1 MKGLIK
7 MIKEYIDKDNKKY
20 YEVKNHYIGKD
31 VFTGK
36 EKRISKKG
44 FRTKKDA
51 ENYCI
56 KVKSEF
62 LEVGFKSNQDYTF
75 QDIHDLFIEQYKRKV
90 KDSTFYKSTT
100 HFNKRIL
107 PFFGKMKIKDIKLVI
122 CQKFINE
129 LSKHLKKS
137 TLKNYCILTSMILD
151 YAVKLEI
158 IATNYMKFTDLPRI
172 KEEPKKDNYYTK
184 SELLEFLEVVKNNY
198 PFELYCIFRV
208 LAFTGLRRG
217 ELCALTWKDIDL
229 KNKTLTVNKNMT
241 YAKGGYKISETK
253 TKSSIRTIFLDNETV
268 DTLIQLRKQNP
279 FPLVDTSVFNKN
291 NEGLKK
297 QLNRIFDKEADLKRI
312 TLHGFRHTHATL
324 LYESGIDIKDISNRL
339 GHSTIKTTLDIYT
352 HLTEDKKKDVTE
364 QFSKFMTM

>member
-1 MKGLIK
+1 

-51 ENYCI
+51 ENYCV

-75 QDIHDLFIEQYKRKV
+75 QDVYDLFIEQYERQV
-90 KDSTFYKSTT
+90 KETTFYRNTLQFT
-100 HFNKRIL
+100 NHIL
-107 PFFGKMKIKDIKLVI
+107 PFFGNMKMKEIRLIV

-129 LSKHLKKS
+129 LSKDFKKS
-137 TLKNYCILTSMILD
+137 SIQLFKSLVSVILD
-151 YAVKLEI
+151 YAIKLEI
-158 IATNYMKFTDLPRI
+158 ITTNYMRLADLPRI
-172 KEEPKKDNYYTK
+172 KVEKKDNYYTK

-198 PFELYCIFRV
+198 SFELYCIFRV

-217 ELCALTWKDIDL
+217 ELCALTWKDIDF

-241 YAKGGYKISETK
+241 YVKGGSKISETK
-253 TKSSIRTIFLDNETV
+253 TQTSNRIIYLDNETV
-268 DTLIQLRKQNP
+268 DILKQYKKETP
-279 FPLVDTSVFNKN
+279 FISIDTSIFNKKIGSMN
-291 NEGLKK
+291 HYLTKLYKKHPNLKK
-297 QLNRIFDKEADLKRI
+297 I
-312 TLHGFRHTHATL
+312 TPHGFRHTHATL